1 MSVNII
7 EYPQRNVND
16 NTQFISRWSAVHHE
30 MTFKMQRKDFSITF
44 LVDPSDNSRMKCL
57 AKLPQGSM
65 VTSVV
70 IVGDVLYLENSL
82 GESGIFEVLQVDA
95 AGYFYVAIVNTF
107 TASGSGFGNTY
118 ARKNYY
124 IKTKIYVVNEF
135 NQYVLAGESVNKAN
149 DKGVA
154 EVDVSSFLKAHVDY
168 LNDFDYSLLNDK
180 DLSLGGAYN
189 IVYSENWEGFE
200 GEFSGLSQTEL
211 RFYVNS
217 AKQIQD
223 LYGQN
228 MGEYVPFYF
237 ETPSAAYPES
247 KFLSDFESPT
257 YFPGFPFSLGFIYSE
272 YLIGIETNKLEEQFD
287 VNGNSV
293 AAASS
298 LKLEN
303 VKAQNVNRLTVEGSY
318 PLTTKSIE
326 VWLETDGVEDCVEFV
341 EPGYVQ
347 VGFVESICGLPV
359 IGNPVGSS
367 S

>member
-7 EYPQRNVND
+7 QYPQRNVND
-16 NTQFISRWSAVHHE
+16 NNQFVSKWSAVHHE
-30 MTFKMQRKDFSITF
+30 MTFKMQRKDYTGTYG
-44 LVDPSDNSRMKCL
+44 VNPSDNTQMYISPRL
-57 AKLPQGSM
+57 APGIIQ
-65 VTSVV
+65 VV
-70 IVGDVLYLENSL
+70 NIGDVVYI
-82 GESGIFEVLQVDA
+82 ESDNGDSEDFVVVGIG
-95 AGYFYVAIVNTF
+95 AGGVFYVDINNNFNPNGGNCFVNLYT
-107 TASGSGFGNTY
+107 
-118 ARKNYY
+118 RKNYY

-135 NQYVLAGESVNKAN
+135 NQYVLAGESINKPNAS
-149 DKGVA
+149 GLA
-154 EVDVSSFLKAHVDY
+154 EVDVSSFLKAHIDY

-189 IVYSENWEGFE
+189 IVYSENWEGVE
-200 GEFSGLSQTEL
+200 GSFSGISETEL
-211 RFYVNS
+211 RFFVNS

-223 LYGQN
+223 VYGQN

-237 ETPSAAYPES
+237 ETPSASYPES

-287 VNGNSV
+287 VNDNSV
-293 AAASS
+293 ASASS

-318 PLTTKSIE
+318 PTTTKSIE

-341 EPGYVQ
+341 TPGYVQ
-347 VGFVESICGLPV
+347 VGYMESICGLPNV
-359 IGNPVGSS
+359 SLPLN
-367 S
+367 